1 MGICSGRVLVVI
13 VNAIL
18 HLASIFLMPLSDGY
32 VDTQYR
38 FVGIAPSEPNMPPV
52 SISKAHTTGQYA
64 NEEHEERFFDRH
76 TNA

>member
-1 MGICSGRVLVVI
+1 VVI

-18 HLASIFLMPLSDGY
+18 HLASTFLMPLSDGY
-32 VDTQYR
+32 VDIQYH
-38 FVGIAPSEPNMPPV
+38 FVGIAPSVPNMLPV

-64 NEEHEERFFDRH
+64 NEEHEEHFVDRH